1 MLMKSISAL
10 ITQVPHLATH
20 FNLTTTTFSAS
31 TLQGH
36 LRLTPLISLHPLT
49 PCILDLLASLIHDL
63 LASSLQGHLRLTPLI
78 SLHPPPPPFPHPL
91 HTHFPSDWL
100 TGRSL
105 QAFIAPHSSSQLAAL
120 LHSAR
125 LPGHCAQCQAA
136 SVPHALDCCSSL
148 YCPHRLSQ
156 PAVGSTLMLL
166 V

>member
-1 MLMKSISAL
+1 MPASYKVWRRRQLVIMLMKSISAL

-31 TLQGH
+31 T
-36 LRLTPLISLHPLT
+36 
-49 PCILDLLASLIHDL
+49 
-63 LASSLQGHLRLTPLI
+63 LQGHLRLTPLI

-125 LPGHCAQCQAA
+125 LPQCLMHWTAA
-136 SVPHALDCCSSL
+136 ARYIALTAC
-148 YCPHRLSQ
+148 LSQ
-156 PAVGSTLMLL
+156 QL
-166 V
+166 VLPRCYWSKHQ

>member
-1 MLMKSISAL
+1 MPASYKVWRRRQLVIMLMKSISAL
-10 ITQVPHLATH
+10 ITQVPHLATN

-36 LRLTPLISLHPLT
+36 LRLTPLI
-49 PCILDLLASLIHDL
+49 C
-63 LASSLQGHLRLTPLI
+63 
-78 SLHPPPPPFPHPL
+78 LHPPPPPFPPPL

-125 LPGHCAQCQAA
+125 LPGHCALLHSARLPQCLMHWTAA
-136 SVPHALDCCSSL
+136 ARYIALTAC
-148 YCPHRLSQ
+148 LSQ
-156 PAVGSTLMLL
+156 QL
-166 V
+166 VLP

>member
-120 LHSAR
+120 LHSAFPLDTVHSTR
-125 LPGHCAQCQAA
+125 LPQCLMHWTAA
-136 SVPHALDCCSSL
+136 ARYIALTAC
-148 YCPHRLSQ
+148 LSQ
-156 PAVGSTLMLL
+156 QL
-166 V
+166 VLP